1 MKSPLQA
8 YLPTLLPSPQE
19 SPRLRMRPV
28 TTSTE
33 HIERP
38 FSTPADLRL
47 GVFLGILSAVAYTA
61 ANIFLRHVAID
72 CEPAWVS
79 FNKAI
84 PATVVGWV
92 LVLLGMSQG
101 RRMMP
106 PRELLRTLIGLSI
119 FVQIAGN
126 IAFQWS
132 LAQVG
137 LALAVPLGFG
147 MIIVSG
153 ALLGRIWLSEPITV
167 RSAISIL
174 VLIAAVGILSVGAAP
189 DQKAVLSDSVAKPA
203 IVLGVIAACSA
214 GFAYAVNTTY
224 IRAMALG
231 AMPVATTLM
240 VISTVGVV
248 VHGLITSVQIG
259 WAGVTATTAEQWG
272 AMYGAGTCNAVA
284 FFSLGYALQR
294 ISVLHVNIL
303 NASQV
308 AMAAV
313 AGVMIFG
320 EQPSTAMY
328 VGCGLTALGMI
339 LIQARTK
346 DSALERLEKADGDAL
361 HAQIEP
367 ARPVARV
374 SNAVASAE

>member
-1 MKSPLQA
+1 
-8 YLPTLLPSPQE
+8 
-19 SPRLRMRPV
+19 MRPV
-28 TTSTE
+28 TNSTE
-33 HIERP
+33 HSERP
-38 FSTPADLRL
+38 FSSSADLRM
-47 GVFLGILSAVAYTA
+47 GAFLGILSAVAYTA

-92 LVLLGMSQG
+92 LVLMGMSQG

-106 PRELLRTLIGLSI
+106 PRELLRTLIGLAI

-153 ALLGRIWLSEPITV
+153 AILGRIWLSEPITG

-189 DQKAVLSDSVAKPA
+189 DQKAVLSESVAKPA

-248 VHGLITSVQIG
+248 VHGLITAVQIG
-259 WAGVTATTAEQWG
+259 WTGVTATTLEQWG
-272 AMYGAGTCNAVA
+272 AMYGAGISNAVA

-308 AMAAV
+308 AMAAI
-313 AGVMIFG
+313 AGVVIFG
-320 EQPSTAMY
+320 EKPSMAMY
-328 VGCGLTALGMI
+328 VGCGLTALGMV
-339 LIQARTK
+339 LIQARKK
-346 DSALERLEKADGDAL
+346 DSALERLEEEEAEAL
-361 HAQIEP
+361 HTHVEP
-367 ARPVARV
+367 AKPTARV
-374 SNAVASAE
+374 SHSVASAE